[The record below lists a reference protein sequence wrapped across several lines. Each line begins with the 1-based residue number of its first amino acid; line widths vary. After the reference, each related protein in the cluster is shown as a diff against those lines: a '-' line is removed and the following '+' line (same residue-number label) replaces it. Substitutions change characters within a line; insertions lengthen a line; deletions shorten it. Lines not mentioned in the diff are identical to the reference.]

1 MTIPRPNV
9 DYKKVGFWP
18 YQVYGP
24 KGWIHSD
31 RSILKN
37 KNIRPNNDGSISMFF
52 GTKVACGTDRDRT
65 DKQDED
71 FSITNR
77 IYNPLGKIPPDFLN
91 PKLEKV
97 KKQNLAG
104 PLRSRLS
111 GPFLAPV
118 RACPRASCGDALV
131 RIRHRQEQGSVEAKP
146 GASKYSR
153 VSFSPETLELALRY
167 RPDRIFQRAISNAHR
182 PSRVRLRSKTGGR

>member
-9 DYKKVGFWP
+9 DYKKVCFWP

-24 KGWIHSD
+24 KVWIHSD

-37 KNIRPNNDGSISMFF
+37 KNIRPNNDGTISMFF

-65 DKQDED
+65 DKQDEG
-71 FSITNR
+71 FSIT
-77 IYNPLGKIPPDFLN
+77 NPLGKIPPDLLN

-97 KKQNLAG
+97 KKQGLAG

-111 GPFLAPV
+111 GQFLAPV
-118 RACPRASCGDALV
+118 RACPGPHAVMRWCASA
-131 RIRHRQEQGSVEAKP
+131 I
-146 GASKYSR
+146 
-153 VSFSPETLELALRY
+153 
-167 RPDRIFQRAISNAHR
+167 DRN
-182 PSRVRLRSKTGGR
+182 